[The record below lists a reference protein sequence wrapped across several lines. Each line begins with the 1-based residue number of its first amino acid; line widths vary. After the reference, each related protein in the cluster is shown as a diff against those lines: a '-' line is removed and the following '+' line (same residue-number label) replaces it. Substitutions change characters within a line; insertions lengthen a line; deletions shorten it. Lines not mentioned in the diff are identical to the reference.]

1 MKISLIGEIM
11 YYTREQHKRFLDKE
25 LQAISENYIRVLE
38 TKATVLLARNE
49 VYVTQFM
56 KIDLEKDTVE
66 ENSYKGSGQV
76 ILKFKRDKGIPRKN
90 EYFTAL
96 LLDGDKCLPKNWG
109 NLSWAE
115 LCKFP
120 IEYSEVHCVWQ
131 GKADDNGFLLCG
143 FNGMSMDMAKY
154 LKEKDLAGSVILLG
168 PKEPPMEYYQNL
180 ISVVS
185 NISTDESA
193 AKILD
198 FDNNGNS
205 SGAKSMNCENTTE
218 FMMKEIENNG
228 EVIIQGPPGTGK
240 TYMMASIINQ
250 LLNENKSVLV
260 TALTN
265 RALIE
270 LADKEVLDTH
280 RSNRGIMK
288 TNVSSDEQ
296 CACKNL
302 VSLDSKEITSLKG
315 KLTLT
320 TFYTASA
327 WAKDSIANQPPF
339 DYVIM
344 DEASQALFAMIASC
358 KLLGKNVVWIGDQN
372 QLPPIVSL
380 SKETMVRNDYGMLA
394 NGFDTL
400 CDKFKYPYYLL
411 TKTYRLLP
419 KSALLTSIFY
429 NEPLVSVNLESKYD
443 SKLSF
448 IDKKGGTCLRLLSM
462 PIEEK
467 ADLNSCQ
474 YVISLLSEIL
484 SENPKASIAVLS
496 KFRASVRMLQNCFIA
511 KFGTKENVLIDTV
524 DRVQGMTCDYC
535 LYYIPNAMMQMSL
548 DKSLFNV
555 ATSRATCS
563 TIIVADPG
571 IFRASCAKQ
580 VKSYLE
586 VLSLS
591 DNQQIVSNEGSNIV
605 APLKGDINP
614 PNGIKIVGRLDLTKF
629 QRKMVEIVPDK
640 TNIYIIDT
648 NVFVN
653 CPDIISRI
661 DKKYQVTLSAKVV
674 DELDKLK
681 LILNSDGQKAV
692 QEAIRNIN
700 RCYEMRNL
708 RMEMADISLLPV
720 DFNPRSPD
728 NQILSVALK
737 LKNSQTNPIVLTS
750 DNGLQLKSKG
760 LGITTIS
767 LKDFMKKHK

>member
-1 MKISLIGEIM
+1 M
-11 YYTREQHKRFLDKE
+11 YYTRIQHKRFLDRE
-25 LQAISENYIRVLE
+25 LQVISENYIRVLN
-38 TKATVLLARNE
+38 TKATALLSENE
-49 VYVTQFM
+49 IYVAQFM
-56 KIDLEKDTVE
+56 KVDLEKDVVQE
-66 ENSYKGSGQV
+66 DKYNGSGQV
-76 ILKFKRDKGIPRKN
+76 VLKFKKDKGIPRRN

-96 LLDGDKCLPKNWG
+96 LLDGDKCLPRNWG

-115 LCKFP
+115 LRKFQ
-120 IEYSEVHCVWQ
+120 IEFSEVHCVWQ
-131 GKADDNGFLLCG
+131 GKTDDNGFLLCG

-154 LKEKDLAGSVILLG
+154 LKEKNLAGCVIVLG

-180 ISVVS
+180 ISIVS
-185 NISTDESA
+185 NTSIEEPT

-198 FDNNGNS
+198 FDNDGNS
-205 SGAKSMNCENTTE
+205 NGPQAIDCDDTAAFIKN
-218 FMMKEIENNG
+218 KIENCD

-240 TYMMASIINQ
+240 TYMMANIINQ
-250 LLNENKSVLV
+250 LLNESKSVLV

-270 LADKEVLDTH
+270 LANKETLDIH
-280 RSNRGIMK
+280 RLNKNVMK
-288 TNVSSDEQ
+288 TNVSFDEM
-296 CACKNL
+296 CLCKNL
-302 VSLDSKEITSLKG
+302 VPLDSKDIASVKG

-327 WAKDSIANQPPF
+327 WAKKSIANQPPF

-358 KLLGKNVVWIGDQN
+358 KRLGKKTIWIGDQN
-372 QLPPIVSL
+372 QLPPIISL
-380 SKETMVRNDYGMLA
+380 SEETMVRNDYGMLS
-394 NGFDTL
+394 NGFNTL
-400 CDKFKYPYYLL
+400 CDKFRYPYYLL

-419 KSALLTSIFY
+419 NSASLTSIFY
-429 NEPLVSVNLESKYD
+429 KEPLIPMNLESKYD
-443 SKLSF
+443 STLSY
-448 IDKKGGTCLRLLSM
+448 IDKKGGTYLKLLSM
-462 PIEEK
+462 PIGEK

-474 YVISLLSEIL
+474 YVIGLVSEIL
-484 SENPKASIAVLS
+484 SENPKASIAILS

-511 KFGTKENVLIDTV
+511 KFGAKENVLIDTV
-524 DRVQGMTCDYC
+524 ERVQGMTCDYC

-563 TIIVADPG
+563 TIIVSDVS
-571 IFRASCAKQ
+571 IYNSICDKH

-586 VLSLS
+586 ALALS
-591 DNQQIVSNEGSNIV
+591 DISRVKTIEMENKVAVSKQADDNQPRGVKV
-605 APLKGDINP
+605 
-614 PNGIKIVGRLDLTKF
+614 VGHLDLSKF
-629 QRKMVEIVPDK
+629 QRKMVEIKPDK

-653 CPDIISRI
+653 CPDIISKI
-661 DKKYQVTLSAKVV
+661 DRQYQVVLSAKVV

-681 LILNSDGQKAV
+681 VTLNFDGQKAV
-692 QEAIRNIN
+692 QDAIRNIN
-700 RCYEMRNL
+700 RCYETRNL
-708 RMEMADISLLPV
+708 TMEIADVLLLPG
-720 DFNPRSPD
+720 DFNPKSPD

-737 LKNSQTNPIVLTS
+737 LKNDRTNPIILTS

-767 LKDFMKKHK
+767 LKEFIKKPK